1 MPDVLRLWDS
11 LLSDPNRFKLLNF
24 VQLAMIIDVRDEI
37 LGGEFADCITALQNT
52 SALDLQNLL
61 NRANDL
67 LVEHER
73 QSQTS

>member
-1 MPDVLRLWDS
+1 
-11 LLSDPNRFKLLNF
+11 
-24 VQLAMIIDVRDEI
+24 MIIDVRDEI
-37 LGGEFADCITALQNT
+37 IGGEFADCITALQNT
-52 SALDLQNLL
+52 SSLDLQNLL